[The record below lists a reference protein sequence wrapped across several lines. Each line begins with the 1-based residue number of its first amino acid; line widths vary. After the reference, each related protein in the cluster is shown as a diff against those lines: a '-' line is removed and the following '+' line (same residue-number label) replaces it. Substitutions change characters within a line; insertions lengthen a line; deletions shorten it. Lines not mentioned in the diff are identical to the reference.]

1 MDRTID
7 QSAINKQRYRRYGKW
22 ALILLGVTAA
32 LYFGLRLL
40 RPSTD
45 GSKLRFVTVERGPVT
60 NTINANALI
69 LAAFEEQVNAPVATT
84 IEEVVLE
91 AGKEVRAGD
100 LLLKLDRD
108 YVGLQLDGRRDQ
120 LAMKENSIGLL
131 NLEFDRDLKALGY
144 DAEIKKL
151 ELAAAEA
158 RLADARRLLQIGGAT
173 EEEVEA
179 ADLAVR
185 IIRLESDKLD
195 NQLSYSRNSLAG
207 RKRQLQLEVGV
218 EEKEVRQLSR
228 KLRETDVR
236 APRAG
241 VVTWVNENIGQQVAE
256 GAPLARIANL
266 GRYKI
271 EGTCSDRYAEQLAV
285 GLPVELRLPRA
296 RLAGTVTDI
305 LPEIKENTITFRVD
319 LDDPSNDN
327 LRPNLRAELNVVTSR
342 KEDVLRVKNGP
353 AFRGGKRQSIFV
365 LRDGEAVRTSVGIG
379 QRNGD
384 FVEITGGLETGD
396 RIIISDTEEFEAMER
411 LQLEGR

>member
-7 QSAINKQRYRRYGKW
+7 QSAINNRRFRRYGKW
-22 ALILLGVTAA
+22 ALILLAA
-32 LYFGLRLL
+32 AAAAYFGLRLL
-40 RPSTD
+40 RPAAD
-45 GSKLRFVTVERGPVT
+45 GDKLRFAVVERGEVT
-60 NTINANALI
+60 NTINASALV
-69 LAAFEEQVNAPVATT
+69 LPAFEEQVNAPVATT
-84 IEEVVLE
+84 IKEVILE
-91 AGKEVRAGD
+91 AGKEVKAGD
-100 LLLKLDRD
+100 LLVRLDRD

-131 NLEFDRDLKALGY
+131 NLEYDRDLKELGY
-144 DAEIKKL
+144 NAEIQQL
-151 ELAAAEA
+151 ELAAAET
-158 RLADARRLLQIGGAT
+158 RLADARRLLKIGGAT

-185 IIRLESDKLD
+185 IKRLENAKLE

-228 KLRETDVR
+228 KLRETEVR

-271 EGTCSDRYAEQLAV
+271 EATCSDRYAGQLAV
-285 GLPVELRLPRA
+285 GLPVELRIANA
-296 RLAGTVTDI
+296 RLSGTVTDI
-305 LPEIKENTITFRVD
+305 LPEVKDNTVKFRVD
-319 LDDPSNDN
+319 LADAGNEL
-327 LRPNLRAELNVVTSR
+327 LRPNLRAELNVITSR
-342 KEDVLRVKNGP
+342 QEDVLRVKNGP
-353 AFRGGKRQSIFV
+353 AFRGGKRQSLFV
-365 LRDGEAVRTSVGIG
+365 ERGGEAVRTSVGIG

-384 FVEITGGLETGD
+384 YVEITSGLAPGD
-396 RIIISDTEEFEAMER
+396 RIIISDTEEYEQLER
-411 LQLEGR
+411 LQLSK